1 MVQGSERS
9 WHGLKALDESGV
21 QFDPV
26 MPVTPEQ
33 LQDNFRGVVVVV
45 LSVDLSQH
53 VQEGR
58 SRRLLPLRLSRGDRG
73 LFVSREDRVS
83 GPGAEFEGG
92 AVMVRRY
99 REV

>member
-1 MVQGSERS
+1 
-9 WHGLKALDESGV
+9 
-21 QFDPV
+21 

-83 GPGAEFEGG
+83 GPGAEFVKIGTE
-92 AVMVRRY
+92 
-99 REV
+99 